1 MDEITTSS
9 PTIANTMLAVGAG
22 NSVKGKYFE
31 MLSIDDSIMHRF
43 KINHVRED
51 TTPAVEHEDG
61 SRSPSRVHLLVSA
74 EGSGWFRV
82 YGGMSD
88 RIVEQ

>member
-1 MDEITTSS
+1 MGKITTSS

-22 NSVKGKYFE
+22 NTVKGKYFE
-31 MLSIDDSIMHRF
+31 MLNIDGSVMHRF
-43 KINHVRED
+43 QINHVRED
-51 TTPAVEHEDG
+51 TTPSVEHEDG
-61 SRSPSRVHLLVSA
+61 SISSLRVHLLVSA

>member
-1 MDEITTSS
+1 MDEITTSI

-22 NSVKGKYFE
+22 NSVKCKYFE
-31 MLSIDDSIMHRF
+31 MLNIDGSVMHRF
-43 KINHVRED
+43 QINHVRED
-51 TTPAVEHEDG
+51 TTPSVEHEDG

-74 EGSGWFRV
+74 EGSSWYRV

>member
-31 MLSIDDSIMHRF
+31 MLNFDGSIMHRF
-43 KINHVRED
+43 QINYVREH

-74 EGSGWFRV
+74 NGSGWFRV
-82 YGGMSD
+82 YGGASD

>member
-1 MDEITTSS
+1 MGKITTSS

-31 MLSIDDSIMHRF
+31 MLNIDGSVMHRF
-43 KINHVRED
+43 QINHVRED
-51 TTPAVEHEDG
+51 TTPSVEHEDG
-61 SRSPSRVHLLVSA
+61 SIRSLRVHLLVSA